1 VTLRVYLAVADPAL
15 RARLAALFRADSGI
29 VLVGRGGEA
38 DLVVS
43 NGTEEL
49 GGRSGVAAVEEEGT
63 ALTPRE
69 LEVIRLM
76 AHGLG
81 NKSIAREL
89 GISTHTAKFHVASVL
104 AKLGARSRT
113 EAVSLGIRLGLVP
126 L

>member
-1 VTLRVYLAVADPAL
+1 VTLRVHLAVSDPAL
-15 RARLAALFRADSGI
+15 RARLAALLRADSEI
-29 VLVGRGGEA
+29 VLVGRDGDA

-43 NGTEEL
+43 SGAEEL
-49 GGRSGVAAVEEEGT
+49 ANGAAEPAVEEGT
-63 ALTPRE
+63 SLTPRE

-89 GISTHTAKFHVASVL
+89 GISPSTAKFHVASVL
-104 AKLGARSRT
+104 AKLGARSRA
-113 EAVSLGIRLGLVP
+113 EAVSIGIRQGLVP

>member
-1 VTLRVYLAVADPAL
+1 MTLRVYLAVSDPAL
-15 RARLAALFRADSGI
+15 RARLAALFRADPEI

-38 DLVVS
+38 DLVVRDGMEEIG
-43 NGTEEL
+43 NG
-49 GGRSGVAAVEEEGT
+49 VETATVEEGT

-89 GISTHTAKFHVASVL
+89 GISTSTAKFHVASVL
-104 AKLGARSRT
+104 AKFGARSRT
-113 EAVSLGIRLGLVP
+113 EAVSIGIRLGLVP

>member
-1 VTLRVYLAVADPAL
+1 MTLRVYLAVSDPAV
-15 RARLAALFRADSGI
+15 RARLAALFRADAGI
-29 VLVGRGGEA
+29 VLVGRGEEA

-49 GGRSGVAAVEEEGT
+49 GGRSGGAAVEEEGT

-69 LEVIRLM
+69 LEVIGLM

-104 AKLGARSRT
+104 TKLGARSRT

>member
-1 VTLRVYLAVADPAL
+1 MTLRVYLAVSDPAL
-15 RARLAALFRADSGI
+15 RARLAALFRADPDV
-29 VLVGRGGEA
+29 VLVGRDGEA

-43 NGTEEL
+43 NGIEEV
-49 GGRSGVAAVEEEGT
+49 GNGPEAAAVEEGT

-69 LEVIRLM
+69 LEVIRLV

-89 GISTHTAKFHVASVL
+89 GISTSTAKFHVASVL
-104 AKLGARSRT
+104 AKLGARSRA
-113 EAVSLGIRLGLVP
+113 EAVSIGIRQGLVP

>member
-1 VTLRVYLAVADPAL
+1 VTLRVYLAVSDPAL
-15 RARLAALFRADSGI
+15 RARLAALFRADPEI
-29 VLVGRGGEA
+29 VLVGRDGEA

-49 GGRSGVAAVEEEGT
+49 GGRTGAPPVEEGT

-104 AKLGARSRT
+104 GKLGARSRT

>member
-1 VTLRVYLAVADPAL
+1 VTLRVYLAVSDPTL
-15 RARLAALFRADSGI
+15 RARLAALLRADPEI
-29 VLVGRGGEA
+29 VLVSRDRDA

-43 NGTEEL
+43 NGAEEL
-49 GGRSGVAAVEEEGT
+49 GTGTVEPQVEEGT

-89 GISTHTAKFHVASVL
+89 GISTSTAKFHVASVL

>member
-1 VTLRVYLAVADPAL
+1 MTLRVYLAVSDPAL

-29 VLVGRGGEA
+29 VLVGRDGDA

-49 GGRSGVAAVEEEGT
+49 GGRAGGAAVEEGT

-76 AHGLG
+76 AHGLD
-81 NKSIAREL
+81 NQSIARDL
-89 GISTHTAKFHVASVL
+89 GISTHAAKFHVASVL
-104 AKLGARSRT
+104 AKLGARSRAK
-113 EAVSLGIRLGLVP
+113 AVSLGIRLGLVP

>member
-1 VTLRVYLAVADPAL
+1 VTLRVYLAVSDPAL
-15 RARLAALFRADSGI
+15 RARLAALFRADPDI
-29 VLVGRGGEA
+29 VLVGRDGEA

-43 NGTEEL
+43 NGSEEL
-49 GGRSGVAAVEEEGT
+49 RNGTAGLAVEEGT

-89 GISTHTAKFHVASVL
+89 GISTSTAKFHVASVL

-113 EAVSLGIRLGLVP
+113 EAVSIGIRLGLVP